1 MYKQD
6 QNGVLEVQDEVQR
19 FRVMV
24 GGSRKESESKS
35 KRWRV
40 RLLFRGMNKAKRL
53 SRIGFIQ
60 LLTEV
65 LLLHILMV
73 LSELGQKN
81 CEKCDQNYGKMSKKK
96 KKKKMLCTH
105 PSHSHATCAWDWAET
120 TQRKQLVLNIIQC
133 TYIFL
138 DFVLNL
144 PEWFKNRL
152 LINLKCHLG
161 L

>member
-24 GGSRKESESKS
+24 GGSRKESESKR

-65 LLLHILMV
+65 LLHILMV
-73 LSELGQKN
+73 LSELRIYKIRHAHTN
-81 CEKCDQNYGKMSKKK
+81 KEHDTWICVA
-96 KKKKMLCTH
+96 TH
-105 PSHSHATCAWDWAET
+105 
-120 TQRKQLVLNIIQC
+120 RNI
-133 TYIFL
+133 
-138 DFVLNL
+138 
-144 PEWFKNRL
+144 
-152 LINLKCHLG
+152 
-161 L
+161 

>member
-24 GGSRKESESKS
+24 GGSRKESESKR

-105 PSHSHATCAWDWAET
+105 PSHSHATCA
-120 TQRKQLVLNIIQC
+120 
-133 TYIFL
+133 
-138 DFVLNL
+138 
-144 PEWFKNRL
+144 
-152 LINLKCHLG
+152 
-161 L
+161 